1 MKQTK
6 KDITKTEFLFESD
19 AEKVVLRQAEKEL
32 KPKLYKKIIENF
44 IFIAALITI
53 TFTGILLYK
62 NTLINRINAKIVK
75 QGNQLPTEKINEYS
89 KNLKIVNEDFNKY
102 TLLVNNSNP
111 LNLNVLK
118 QYNYVKVTDNLY
130 DGIKLEEETYKAYL
144 KLKENLNQRG
154 YYINIKSG
162 FYKSNENNITSEHY
176 TGLSFDYIIS
186 DNKGSYESNY
196 ESDAFSYLENTAHLY
211 GFIIRYPKNKEKVT
225 GYNYAPEHLRYV
237 GVDTAKYLK
246 KNALTLEEYYN

>member
-89 KNLKIVNEDFNKY
+89 KSLKIVNEDFNKY

-111 LNLNVLK
+111 LYFNVLK

-130 DGIKLEEETYKAYL
+130 DGI
-144 KLKENLNQRG
+144 
-154 YYINIKSG
+154 
-162 FYKSNENNITSEHY
+162 
-176 TGLSFDYIIS
+176 
-186 DNKGSYESNY
+186 
-196 ESDAFSYLENTAHLY
+196 
-211 GFIIRYPKNKEKVT
+211 
-225 GYNYAPEHLRYV
+225 
-237 GVDTAKYLK
+237 
-246 KNALTLEEYYN
+246 